1 MEERLS
7 EMNTELER
15 LADEIVDM
23 LEALPMVRKCTIC
36 GSLAK
41 GTADEISDIDIDVDV
56 SGYDKGKFMLEL
68 PERLNDKLNI
78 VYMDFAP
85 GLIPEKCIVSLAFD
99 ERNPY
104 RVVDLNCC
112 AVPSDTVIT
121 SEQARK
127 LNNRHAHMI
136 KLWTANWKHFIRG
149 RECRSDI
156 LHMVQKIGIPEAQTK
171 TELALLAE
179 TLCWLEQNA
188 EARYQGIIASCR
200 RVFDHQK

>member
-1 MEERLS
+1 
-7 EMNTELER
+7 MNTELER
-15 LADEIVDM
+15 LADKIVDM

-68 PERLNDKLNI
+68 PEWLNDKLNI

-85 GLIPEKCIVSLAFD
+85 SLIPDKCIVSLAFD

-121 SEQARK
+121 SEQVRK

>member
-56 SGYDKGKFMLEL
+56 SGYDKGQFMLEL
-68 PERLNDKLNI
+68 PEWLNDKLNI

-85 GLIPEKCIVSLAFD
+85 SLIPDKCIVSLAFD

-121 SEQARK
+121 SEQVRK
-127 LNNRHAHMI
+127 LNNRYTHMI
-136 KLWTANWKHFIRG
+136 KLWTANWKHFIKG

-156 LHMVQKIGIPEAQTK
+156 LHMVQKIGICD
-171 TELALLAE
+171 TENKPNLALLEE

-188 EARYQGIIASCR
+188 EQRYQGIIASCR
-200 RVFDHQK
+200 RLFDQGR